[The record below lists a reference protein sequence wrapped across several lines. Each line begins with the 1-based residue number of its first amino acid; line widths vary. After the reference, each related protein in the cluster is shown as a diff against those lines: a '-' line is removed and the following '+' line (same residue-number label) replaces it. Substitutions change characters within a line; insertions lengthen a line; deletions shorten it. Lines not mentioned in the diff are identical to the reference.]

1 MRLEADALLAVLEQL
16 DGFTLCTVAST
27 CKELRTAAR
36 DEVLCVQPV
45 ARVRARGRGLVR
57 DGRLRS
63 VLTRTRNRNRTFTRT
78 RTLTPTPT
86 CAVPSV
92 CSPLSRMRPLARHR
106 YP

>member
-36 DEVLCVQPV
+36 DEVLRVQPA
-45 ARVRARGRGLVR
+45 ARVRDRDRARLVR
-57 DGRLRS
+57 DGRLRT
-63 VLTRTRNRNRTFTRT
+63 VLTRTRTRNRTFTRTRT

-86 CAVPSV
+86 WDVPSV
-92 CSPLSRMRPLARHR
+92 CSPLSRM
-106 YP
+106 